1 MIFDL
6 KEELSRYTP
15 ENEQEKSDKKIML
28 DLLEKERNIFT
39 RDNKIAHFT
48 ASSWVINED
57 RSKILMIHHNI
68 YNSWSWTGG
77 HADGEENLLK
87 VAISEAKEET
97 GLKIIKP
104 LSQNIFSIEILTVN
118 GHIKNNKYIS
128 AHLHLNVTYLLE
140 ANDRDRLSV
149 KSDENSGV
157 KWVKIDDVENISNE
171 ANMKIIYKK
180 LNEKLKNFKEIV

>member
-97 GLKIIKP
+97 GLKIIKS

-180 LNEKLKNFKEIV
+180 LNEKLKNFKE

>member
-140 ANDRDRLSV
+140 ANDRDRLSI